1 MIMLFWVLA
10 AYGCMCIISWSAITE
25 DLREWVKTK
34 SSWFYKLMTCPL
46 CLGFHIG
53 WVMSLAL
60 GGLCSHYFQTN
71 LFWNLFADAVFTS
84 GTMWAVSNIIEYYEE
99 NRPK

>member
-1 MIMLFWVLA
+1 MLMLFWVLS
-10 AYGCMCIISWSAITE
+10 AYGCMCIISWSAIFE

-60 GGLCSHYFQTN
+60 GGLCNHYFQTN
-71 LFWNLFADAVFTS
+71 LFWNFFADAVFTS
-84 GTMWAVSNIIEYYEE
+84 GSTWAISNIIEYYEE

>member
-1 MIMLFWVLA
+1 MLFWVLA
-10 AYGCMCIISWSAITE
+10 AYGCVCIISWSTIFE

-34 SSWFYKLMTCPL
+34 SSFFYKLMTCPL

-60 GGLCSHYFQTN
+60 GGLCNHYFQTN
-71 LFWNLFADAVFTS
+71 LFCNLFADAVYTS
-84 GTMWAVSNIIEYYEE
+84 GSIWIVNSITEFFEE
-99 NRPK
+99 SRIK

>member
-1 MIMLFWVLA
+1 MLMLFWVVSA
-10 AYGCMCIISWSAITE
+10 FGVACIISWSAIFE
-25 DLREWVKTK
+25 GLREWVKTK
-34 SSWFYKLMTCPL
+34 SSWFYKLLTCPL

-60 GGLCSHYFQTN
+60 GGLCNHYFQTN
-71 LFWNLFADAVFTS
+71 LFWGLFADAVFTS
-84 GTMWAVSNIIEYYEE
+84 GSTWAISNIIEYYEE

>member
-1 MIMLFWVLA
+1 MLMLFWILA
-10 AYGCMCIISWSAITE
+10 SYGCASIISWSAIFE

-60 GGLCSHYFQTN
+60 GGLCNHYFQTN

-84 GTMWAVSNIIEYYEE
+84 GSTWMINSITEWFEE